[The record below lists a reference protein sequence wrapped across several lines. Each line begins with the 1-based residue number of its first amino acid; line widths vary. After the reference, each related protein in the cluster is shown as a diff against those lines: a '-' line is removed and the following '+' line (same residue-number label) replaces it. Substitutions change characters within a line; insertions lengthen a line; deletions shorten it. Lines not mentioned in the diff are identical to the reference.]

1 MLFSEYYLFIPLKV
15 YRKLEHSIPLL
26 SSHDRAP
33 QLHLD
38 DDRLTVRGE
47 KGYSLVRGTH
57 GVRKGRWYFEVCL
70 QSMPK
75 EAAVR
80 VNTLLMFKICKT
92 DNLRFN
98 RYTGSD

>member
-1 MLFSEYYLFIPLKV
+1 MYPCHPNPV
-15 YRKLEHSIPLL
+15 PLL

-57 GVRKGRWYFEVCL
+57 GIRKGKWYFEVKL
-70 QSMPK
+70 LSMP
-75 EAAVR
+75 ADSAVR
-80 VNTLLMFKICKT
+80 VSFFCSKFQNVF
-92 DNLRFN
+92 
-98 RYTGSD
+98 S